1 MNVYFPAY
9 AESLTSVDW
18 VNEIFVCDA
27 SSPAEVTWSD
37 TTTPTNT
44 SIISSGIGNAT
55 AKILSA
61 GKYKWKCTSASP
73 RKTIVLV
80 NEFSF
85 TGELFRLVN
94 SLTFS

>member
-1 MNVYFPAY
+1 MYVYFPNY
-9 AESLTSVDW
+9 AESLTSVYR

-27 SSPAEVTWSD
+27 SSPAEVTWRD

-55 AKILSA
+55 AKMLAA
-61 GKYKWKCTSASP
+61 GKYKWKCTSVSP
-73 RKTIVLV
+73 QKTIVVV

-85 TGELFRLVN
+85 TG
-94 SLTFS
+94 